1 MKNYRVNLTWSDN
14 YENKESREYKKLAG
28 RIEKR
33 MLKFYTEKSSK
44 LQFVKHYDIWN

>member
-14 YENKESREYKKLAG
+14 YGYKESLEYKKLAG

-33 MLKFYTEKSSK
+33 MLKFYTENSSK
-44 LQFVKHYDIWN
+44 E